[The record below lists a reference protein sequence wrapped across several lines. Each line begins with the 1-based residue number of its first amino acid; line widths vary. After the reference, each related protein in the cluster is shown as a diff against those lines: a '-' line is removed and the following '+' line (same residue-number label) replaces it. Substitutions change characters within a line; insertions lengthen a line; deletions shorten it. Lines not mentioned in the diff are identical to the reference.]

1 CVMRVRVD
9 SIWAVVDAV
18 AAKRTKVALEGVASL
33 LADREPALRILGL
46 VARQIRIVARFKAA
60 MADLA
65 ERGQTRHNIEF
76 FRVERLAGQP
86 RRAIHGAAQPRL
98 AERMLTSYS
107 PALRGGT
114 GSGPLPLGSRY
125 LGLAPPHRHNSRR
138 LHQRPNRYPPNP
150 NHDTSILAEDSPD
163 AIRPFW

>member
-1 CVMRVRVD
+1 IDTHPVYPQVSFAAGFSGHGFKFVSVMGE
-9 SIWAVVDAV
+9 I
-18 AAKRTKVALEGVASL
+18 
-33 LADREPALRILGL
+33 
-46 VARQIRIVARFKAA
+46 